1 MLHIW
6 KPWDPGEKPTT
17 KATLTKVGEL
27 VRWQGKS
34 WEWAWRRIEKLDE
47 GVLENELDLLQYGD
61 RIPNCTIQG
70 VLIKQEEEMGL

>member
-6 KPWDPGEKPTT
+6 KPGVPGEEPTS

-34 WEWAWRRIEKLDE
+34 WEWAWRRMEKLDE
-47 GVLENELDLLQYGD
+47 AVLENELDLLQYGY
-61 RIPNCTIQG
+61 RIPNCTI
-70 VLIKQEEEMGL
+70 